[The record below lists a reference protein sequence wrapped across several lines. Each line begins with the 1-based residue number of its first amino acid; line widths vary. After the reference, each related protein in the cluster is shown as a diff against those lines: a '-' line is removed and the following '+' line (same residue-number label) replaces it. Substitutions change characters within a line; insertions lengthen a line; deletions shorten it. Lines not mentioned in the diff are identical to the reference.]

1 MKKIGLLILS
11 LVAVTGGLLLI
22 FRNKLF
28 GTVSGQSNELKT
40 ASTGSTTAS
49 TSTSPSIVYVTQN
62 VSGNATIGSVRVT
75 NSGSI
80 SSGKIFF
87 KIQNT
92 GEATGTVNVGTGVRT
107 LKPDEFIVYN
117 ESLNPSVKPS
127 GSITYDATGT
137 EFIIDTVDA

>member
-11 LVAVTGGLLLI
+11 LVAVTGGLVLI
-22 FRNKLF
+22 FRNRIF
-28 GTVSGQSNELKT
+28 GTTSGQSNASKT

-49 TSTSPSIVYVTQN
+49 TSPSIVYVTQS

-80 SSGKIFF
+80 NSGKIFF